1 MGAIVLFS
9 GGLDSTVCLADAVN
23 RYGNDEVVA
32 LTLYYGQKHSKE
44 LDSAEEIT
52 RYYEVCHVV
61 QDLASVF
68 ALSDSALLKR
78 SQKDIP
84 QGTYADNA
92 TKDDN
97 GISKTYVPYR
107 NGLFLS
113 YAAAMAYSIGAE
125 VIYYGAHADD
135 SGNAYP
141 DTSPDF
147 VELQDAT
154 IQVGTG
160 GLVRVHTPFVHST
173 KADIVYHG
181 IQLRVPFDLTWSC
194 YEGREKACGKC
205 ATCLDRIKAFE
216 ANGVKDP
223 IEYEGSAL

>member
-1 MGAIVLFS
+1 MRAMVLFS

-23 RYGNDEVVA
+23 HYGADKVIA
-32 LTLYYGQKHSKE
+32 LTLYYRQKHSKE
-44 LDSAEEIT
+44 LESAGEIT
-52 RYYEVCHVV
+52 RYYGVCHVV

-68 ALSDSALLKR
+68 ALSDSALLER
-78 SQKDIP
+78 SQNDIP
-84 QGTYADNA
+84 QGTYADNT
-92 TKDDN
+92 TKGDN

-125 VIYYGAHADD
+125 VIYYGAHVDD

-154 IQVGTG
+154 IQAGTG
-160 GLVRVHTPFVHST
+160 GLVRVHTPFVYST
-173 KADIVYHG
+173 KADIVYYG
-181 IQLRVPFDLTWSC
+181 MQLQVPFNLTWSC

-223 IEYEGSAL
+223 VEYEGGTL